1 MYRIY
6 SETIVNASLE
16 NCFDLSRSIDF
27 HVESMADSGERPVNG
42 KVSGLIELGEF
53 VEWEATHFF
62 VRQRLSSKVTRM
74 QRPHFF
80 VDEMVN
86 GAFKSFSHKHKFVRH
101 KSSEVLMIDDFCYEV
116 PLGVLGH
123 IANFFIVERYMRH
136 LITKR
141 NLQIKRA
148 FETGQ
153 WRKFLEIDA

>member
-27 HVESMADSGERPVNG
+27 HVESMADSCEKPVNG

-53 VEWEATHFF
+53 VEWEATHLF
-62 VRQRLSSKVTRM
+62 VKQRLSSKITRM

-116 PLGVLGH
+116 PLGVLGR
-123 IANFFIVERYMRH
+123 IANFFFVERYLRQ

-141 NLQIKRA
+141 NLQIKSA

-153 WRKFLEIDA
+153 WRRFLEINA